1 MISHLSKFS
10 LLASAALVAGGTV
23 CGAASA
29 EDAAEAGGRVVD
41 EVVVTRAAREI
52 TSVTGLPLSLR
63 DTPQSVTV
71 VTDQQMRDFGLTN
84 VNELLAR
91 TPNINVEEVETD
103 RTYYNA
109 RGFDITSFQMDGIGV
124 PLAGDI
130 QYGALD
136 TVVFDRVEV
145 IRGANSILTGIG
157 NPSATINYVRKRPTA
172 AFRGELSAEVGSWDF
187 KRVEADVSGPL
198 NAAGSVR
205 GRLVL
210 AGEDAD
216 SYLDYRKQKRGVFY
230 GAVAWDVTPDL
241 TLTGGYSRQDN
252 RAKGVL
258 WGALPLVYSDG
269 SPIDYPRSAS
279 TSADWT
285 FWDVLD
291 ETAFVEASYALPHD
305 WTAKATATYRSLEK
319 DAKLLYAFGN
329 PDPATGLGVG
339 AMTGLYPNSARQYL
353 LDITASGPFELL
365 GRTHQ
370 LAVGASASRSTNK
383 EFENFYG
390 DFPAYPA
397 VGLWGREQ
405 VAEPAY
411 PGEYL
416 SAKSAEKLYRA
427 YASARLVFTDQ
438 LSAVVGATAVKLT
451 TKGFSYGVDQAREES
466 KVSPYA
472 GLIYNLTPQVSLYA
486 SYTGIFNPQSETDVN
501 HRKLS
506 AARGKS
512 FEAGV
517 KSEFFDRRLYLTAAV
532 YKAEQLGLAETAGID
547 PTTGKTFYEGL
558 DTKVTGYELEAA
570 GRITDQWTLAGGF
583 TDLEIDGPTDMPIR
597 TYIPRR
603 TFKAATTY
611 AFPELRN
618 LRLGAAK
625 RWQDHISTEDI
636 VTVKQKSYAV
646 LDLTASVDVTEK
658 VRATLN
664 LKNVGDRKYY
674 RSLQW
679 NQAYYAA
686 PRNVSLRLDY
696 AF

>member
-1 MISHLSKFS
+1 MLFRVSKLS
-10 LLASAALVAGGTV
+10 LLASAALGAVSVAH
-23 CGAASA
+23 A
-29 EDAAEAGGRVVD
+29 EDAAEGRAKVVD
-41 EVVVTRAAREI
+41 EVVVTRPAREAVA
-52 TSVTGLPLSLR
+52 SATGLPLSVR
-63 DTPQSVTV
+63 DTPQAVTV
-71 VTDQQMRDFGLTN
+71 VGAQHIRDFALTD
-84 VNELLAR
+84 VNALLAQV
-91 TPNINVEEVETD
+91 PNINVEEVETD

-109 RGFDITSFQMDGIGV
+109 RGFDITNFQMDGIGV
-124 PLAGDI
+124 PLASGI
-130 QYGALD
+130 QFGALD
-136 TVVFDRVEV
+136 TVMFDRVEV
-145 IRGANSILTGIG
+145 IRGANSIMTGIG
-157 NPSATINYVRKRPTA
+157 NPSATINYVRKRPTEG
-172 AFRGELSAEVGSWDF
+172 FKGELSAEVGSWDF
-187 KRVEADVSGPL
+187 KRLEADLSGPL

-205 GRLVL
+205 GRLIL

-230 GAVAWDVTPDL
+230 GVVAWDVTPDL

-269 SPIDYPRSAS
+269 PPIDYPRSAS

-285 FWDVLD
+285 YWDVLD
-291 ETAFVEASYALPHD
+291 ETFFVEASYALPHD
-305 WTAKATATYRSLEK
+305 WTAKATTTYRSIEK

-329 PDPATGLGVG
+329 PDPVTGLGVG
-339 AMTGLYPNSARQYL
+339 AMTGRYPNSARQYL
-353 LDITASGPFELL
+353 FDVTASGPFELF

-383 EFENFYG
+383 EFEDFYG

-397 VGLWGREQ
+397 IGLWGREQ
-405 VAEPAY
+405 VAEPVY

-438 LSAVVGATAVKLT
+438 FSAVVGATAVKLKT
-451 TKGFSYGVDQAREES
+451 TGFSYATDQAREES
-466 KVSPYA
+466 KVSPYV

-486 SYTGIFNPQSETDVN
+486 SYTDIFNPQSQTDVN
-501 HRKLS
+501 DEKLT
-506 AARGKS
+506 AAHGKS

-532 YKAEQLGLAETAGID
+532 YKAEQLGLAEAAGVKN
-547 PTTGKTFYEGL
+547 GKTFYEGL

-570 GRITDQWTLAGGF
+570 GRITDQWTIAGGF
-583 TDLEIDGPTDMPIR
+583 TDLEIDGPTDTPIR

-603 TFKAATTY
+603 TLKASTTY
-611 AFPELRN
+611 TFPELRN
-618 LRLGAAK
+618 LKLGGAV

-636 VTVKQKSYAV
+636 VTVKQGGYAV
-646 LDLTASVDVTEK
+646 VDLTASVDVTEK

-664 LKNVGDRKYY
+664 VKNVGDKKYF

-679 NQAYYAA
+679 NQAYYGA
-686 PRNVSLRLDY
+686 PRNVSVRLDY